1 MGEKMNGNSKSKL
14 SSNKFKMGLMAFS
27 LVTLASL
34 MSIRNF
40 PTMALV
46 KWQLVTFTFLA
57 VILYLIPA
65 ILTSSE
71 LGTGWPRTGGIYV
84 WVKKAFGQR
93 WGFTAIWL
101 QWFQMTIGFVSV
113 LSFVAATFA
122 YAVNPALSNNK
133 LYIFAVIV
141 FVWWLFTF
149 INFRGLKT
157 YTRISSAFLVIGT
170 FIPCII
176 LMVGALWAITQG
188 HHIPLFTL
196 HPTVKDFLPNLTSI
210 DNLSLL
216 VVFVFLFVGVEMT
229 SAHAEDIKN
238 ESRNYPLGLLIA
250 GIVLIVLS
258 IIGAIAVGVLVP
270 AGGLNLLAGIMQ
282 GFEAIFGAGVI
293 TSVIALLIT
302 IGSIGEA
309 SSWILGPVRGLL
321 VTAKD
326 GNLPPF
332 LQKTNKNGMP
342 TNMMIVQAIIVT
354 FWAAMFVALPGG
366 INSSFWILLSLTT
379 LVYIVM
385 YFFMYASLVKLRY
398 KAPDVKRPFKIPGGK
413 LGAWIV
419 GVWGFGAMI
428 ILFIV
433 ALFPPSQIA
442 GSGLTTPEYVAL
454 LLVGTIVVSIIPIII
469 YRLRKSDWVPSNN
482 SEMANHYKNNK
493 LIDHSEESKEEDLKT
508 DDGNGSK

>member
-1 MGEKMNGNSKSKL
+1 MTGNSNTKL

-46 KWQLVTFTFLA
+46 KWQLVTFTILA

-71 LGTGWPRTGGIYV
+71 LGTGWPQTGGVYV
-84 WVKKAFGQR
+84 WVKEAFGQR
-93 WGFTAIWL
+93 WGFTAVWM

-122 YAVNPALSNNK
+122 YAIDPALSNSK
-133 LYIFAVIV
+133 IYIFFIIA

-157 YTRISSAFLVIGT
+157 YTKISSVFVVVGT
-170 FIPCII
+170 FIPCALLII
-176 LMVGALWAITQG
+176 GAFWAITHG
-188 HHIPLFTL
+188 HHIPLFTM
-196 HPTVKDFLPNLTSI
+196 HPTAADFMPNLASI

-229 SAHAEDIKN
+229 SAHAADIKK
-238 ESRNYPLGLLIA
+238 EGRNYPLGLLIA
-250 GIVLIVLS
+250 GIVLVVLS
-258 IIGAIAVGVLVP
+258 IVGAIAVGVLVP
-270 AGGLNLLAGIMQ
+270 TGGLNLLAGIMQ

-293 TSVIALLIT
+293 TSIIALLIT

-326 GNLPPF
+326 GNLPTF
-332 LQKTNKNGMP
+332 LQKTNSKGMP

-354 FWAAMFVALPGG
+354 FWAAVFVLLPGG
-366 INSSFWILLSLTT
+366 VNSSFWILLSLTT

-385 YFFMYASLVKLRY
+385 YFFMYAALIKLRY
-398 KAPDVKRPFKIPGGK
+398 SDPDRERPFKIPGGK
-413 LGAWIV
+413 LGVWIV
-419 GVWGFGAMI
+419 GGWGFIAMI
-428 ILFIV
+428 LLFIV

-442 GSGLTTPEYVAL
+442 GSGLTTPEYVAIL
-454 LLVGTIVVSIIPIII
+454 LIGTVIVTIIPIII
-469 YRLRKSDWVPSNN
+469 YKLRKPEWMP
-482 SEMANHYKNNK
+482 KNNPDIAK
-493 LIDHSEESKEEDLKT
+493 DHERNQLISDDAKASAGGKK
-508 DDGNGSK
+508 DDGS

>member
-1 MGEKMNGNSKSKL
+1 MTGNSNSKL

-46 KWQLVTFTFLA
+46 KWQLITFTILA

-71 LGTGWPRTGGIYV
+71 LGTGWPQNGGVYV
-84 WVKKAFGQR
+84 WVKEAFGQR
-93 WGFTAIWL
+93 WGFTAVWM

-113 LSFVAATFA
+113 LSFVAATFS
-122 YAVNPALSNNK
+122 YAIDPALANNK
-133 LYIFAVIV
+133 IYIFAVIA

-157 YTRISSAFLVIGT
+157 YTRINSVFLVIGT
-170 FIPCII
+170 LIPCALLII
-176 LMVGALWAITQG
+176 GGFWFVGTG
-188 HHIPLFTL
+188 HHIPLFTM
-196 HPTVKDFLPNLTSI
+196 HPTVADFIPNLTSI

-229 SAHAEDIKN
+229 AAHAGDIKN
-238 ESRNYPLGLLIA
+238 VGRNYPLGLLIA
-250 GIVLIVLS
+250 GIVLVVVS
-258 IIGAIAVGVLVP
+258 ILGALAVGFLVP
-270 AGGLNLLAGIMQ
+270 TSGLNLLAGIMQ
-282 GFEAIFGAGVI
+282 GFEAMFGAGVL
-293 TSVIALLIT
+293 TSFIALLIT

-326 GNLPPF
+326 GNLPKV
-332 LQKTNKNGMP
+332 LQKTNSKGMP
-342 TNMMIVQAIIVT
+342 TNMMIVQGIIVT

-366 INSSFWILLSLTT
+366 VNSSFWILLSLTT

-385 YFFMYASLVKLRY
+385 YLFMYAAVIKLRY
-398 KAPDVKRPFKIPGGK
+398 SQPNVKRAFKIPGGK

-419 GVWGFGAMI
+419 GVWGFAAMVFT
-428 ILFIV
+428 FIV
-433 ALFPPSQIA
+433 ALFPPSQIN
-442 GSGLTTPEYVAL
+442 GSGLTTPEYVAIL
-454 LLVGTIVVSIIPIII
+454 LIGTIVVAIIPLII
-469 YRLRKSDWVPSNN
+469 YRFRRADWKPANN
-482 SEMANHYKNNK
+482 PELQMHEARNQLINDEDAKKADSTEQSGNK
-493 LIDHSEESKEEDLKT
+493 D
-508 DDGNGSK
+508 

>member
-1 MGEKMNGNSKSKL
+1 
-14 SSNKFKMGLMAFS
+14 MALLGFS

-46 KWQLVTFTFLA
+46 KWQLVTFTILA

-71 LGTGWPRTGGIYV
+71 LATGWPQTGGVYV
-84 WVKKAFGQR
+84 WVKEAFGQR
-93 WGFTAIWL
+93 WGFTAVWM

-133 LYIFAVIV
+133 LYIFIVIA

-157 YTRISSAFLVIGT
+157 YTRISSIFLVLGT
-170 FIPCII
+170 FIPCALLII
-176 LMVGALWAITQG
+176 GGFWAALHG

-196 HPTVKDFLPNLTSI
+196 HPTAGDFMPNLTSI

-229 SAHAEDIKN
+229 SAHAGDIKN
-238 ESRNYPLGLLIA
+238 VKRNYPLGLLIA
-250 GIVLIVLS
+250 GIVLVVIS
-258 IIGAIAVGVLVP
+258 ILGALAVGFLVP
-270 AGGLNLLAGIMQ
+270 TSGLNLLAGIMQ
-282 GFEAIFGAGVI
+282 GFEALFGAGVI
-293 TSVIALLIT
+293 TSFIALLIT

-326 GNLPPF
+326 GNLPEF
-332 LQKTNKNGMP
+332 LQKTNSKGMP

-366 INSSFWILLSLTT
+366 VNSSFWILLSLTT

-385 YFFMYASLVKLRY
+385 YLFMYASLIKLRY
-398 KAPDVKRPFKIPGGK
+398 SRPDVKRAFTIPGGK
-413 LGAWIV
+413 VGAWLV
-419 GVWGFGAMI
+419 GGWGFAAMVF
-428 ILFIV
+428 LFIV
-433 ALFPPSQIA
+433 ALFPPSQIS
-442 GSGLTTPEYVAL
+442 GSGLTTPEYVAIL
-454 LLVGTIVVSIIPIII
+454 LIGTIVVFVIPIII
-469 YRLRKSDWVPSNN
+469 YRLRKPSWNPSNN
-482 SEMANHYKNNK
+482 PDLAAHSSRNQ
-493 LIDHSEESKEEDLKT
+493 LIDHESSHGDKNVQ
-508 DDGNGSK
+508 GHHGSK